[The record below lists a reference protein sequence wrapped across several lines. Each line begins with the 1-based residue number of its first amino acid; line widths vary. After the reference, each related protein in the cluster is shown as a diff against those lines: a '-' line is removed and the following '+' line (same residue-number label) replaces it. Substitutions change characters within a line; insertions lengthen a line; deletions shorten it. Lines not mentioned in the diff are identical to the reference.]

1 MKITAEQII
10 SWEPCPRY
18 PAALVRELVG
28 DGVTVEQ
35 ILETNEISHDDKM
48 WLLLREQVFSG
59 KQLHELACRFAEYAL
74 SKVNNPDPRSI
85 EAIRVKR
92 LWIAGK
98 ATDEEL
104 DDAREAARDDAWAA
118 AREAARDAA
127 WNAAWDAARDAAW
140 DARAA
145 ARDDL
150 LKIIKKFYWSL
161 T

>member
-10 SWEPCPRY
+10 SWDPCPMY
-18 PAALVRELVG
+18 PAALIRELVG

-35 ILETNEISHDDKM
+35 ILDTNEISHDDKM

-74 SKVNNPDPRSI
+74 SKVDNPDPRSV

-92 LWIAGK
+92 LWLEDK

-104 DDAREAARDDAWAA
+104 AAARDDA
-118 AREAARDAA
+118 RDD
-127 WNAAWDAARDAAW
+127 AWDAARKAVWSAGKAVWD

-145 ARDDL
+145 AWAAAWSDL
-150 LKIIKKFYWSL
+150 LKIIKDYIKK
-161 T
+161 